1 MRLFVPTPPQNYDP
15 GAFATILD
23 TIKRSLIPSVSTD
36 EAVES
41 ILLQS
46 PDGSVYKLTVDNAG
60 NLVTTAVPLGSR

>member
-1 MRLFVPTPPQNYDP
+1 MKMFIPNPPPRYEQGVFN
-15 GAFATILD
+15 TILD
-23 TIKRSLIPSVSTD
+23 TVKRAMIPAVSID
-36 EAVES
+36 EAVGG

>member
-1 MRLFVPTPPQNYDP
+1 MNIFIPNPPPAYNP
-15 GAFATILD
+15 SPFATIFD
-23 TIKRSLIPSVSTD
+23 TIKRAMTFAVSTE
-36 EAVES
+36 EAVAG